1 MGLRPTIG
9 GTMPVLEVH
18 IFNFSED
25 IYAQRIQVEFCFK
38 VRDEKKFSGLDQLK
52 EQIKKDISY
61 TLNTFDSN
69 L

>member
-1 MGLRPTIG
+1 M
-9 GTMPVLEVH
+9 
-18 IFNFSED
+18 
-25 IYAQRIQVEFCFK
+25 QVEFCFK